1 MISIFPFSDPNP
13 HTPASILKGFVF
25 GDQQGRSNLLV
36 RRNVALN
43 PNADADT
50 IAMLSE
56 DNDDTVIY
64 NLAQNPST
72 PDAVLSRLCA
82 KHPNP
87 YVHALVASPSKRV
100 GTPPRSAC
108 IPR

>member
-1 MISIFPFSDPNP
+1 MAIYCC
-13 HTPASILKGFVF
+13 T
-25 GDQQGRSNLLV
+25 
-36 RRNVALN
+36 VALN

-87 YVHALVASPSKRV
+87 YVHALVAAHPNISEGVLIDLLGDEDRYVVIAALENILSRRKEFCNPNR
-100 GTPPRSAC
+100 
-108 IPR
+108 